1 MPADDHRRFRLLT
14 TWDVYAKPK
23 DELYKTRYSLSDQA
37 HGLFNDDTLIFMRTL
52 I

>member
-23 DELYKTRYSLSDQA
+23 DELYNEHVTPLVTKPMGCSITIPL
-37 HGLFNDDTLIFMRTL
+37 
-52 I
+52 